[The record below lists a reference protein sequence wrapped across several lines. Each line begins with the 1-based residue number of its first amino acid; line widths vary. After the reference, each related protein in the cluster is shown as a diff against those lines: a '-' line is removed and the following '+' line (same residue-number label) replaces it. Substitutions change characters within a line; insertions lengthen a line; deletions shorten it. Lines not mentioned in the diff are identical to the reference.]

1 MNQSKYL
8 IFLKLARPAN
18 LVTAVSDILAG
29 IAISG
34 ILLTTALDW
43 ELSKAILLLS
53 LSTIGLYGG
62 GIVFNDVFDIKIDR
76 IERPERPLPRGL
88 ISLQSAT
95 IYGILLLGLGIIFA
109 FLVNQTAG
117 IIAILTSISALV
129 YDKWGK
135 NNTWLGPPNM
145 GLCRGFN
152 LLLGVS
158 ILPEMVFEL
167 WYLAF
172 IPIIYISA
180 ITMISR
186 GEVSGSSKTPLQV
199 AAFLYAL
206 VISMIVTFSY
216 FKSTLLTAIIFLL
229 LFAYFIF
236 KPLRKAIA
244 EPSALFIRTSV
255 KAGVIALILMNAS
268 WAAAAGSFPL
278 ALIITALLP
287 FSMWLSKHFSVT

>member
-1 MNQSKYL
+1 VNQSKYL

-62 GIVFNDVFDIKIDR
+62 GIVFNDVFDIKVDR

-95 IYGILLLGLGIIFA
+95 IYGILLLALGVIFA

-244 EPSALFIRTSV
+244 DPSALFIRTSV

>member
-1 MNQSKYL
+1 
-8 IFLKLARPAN
+8 
-18 LVTAVSDILAG
+18 
-29 IAISG
+29 
-34 ILLTTALDW
+34 
-43 ELSKAILLLS
+43 
-53 LSTIGLYGG
+53 
-62 GIVFNDVFDIKIDR
+62 
-76 IERPERPLPRGL
+76 L

-95 IYGILLLGLGIIFA
+95 IYGILLLALGVIFA

-236 KPLRKAIA
+236 KPIRKAIA
-244 EPSALFIRTSV
+244 SPSALFIRTAV
-255 KAGVIALILMNAS
+255 TAGVIALILMNAS
-268 WAAAAGSFPL
+268 WAAAAGSFPF
-278 ALIITALLP
+278 ALIIIALLP
-287 FSMWLSKHFSVT
+287 FSLWLSKHFSA

>member
-62 GIVFNDVFDIKIDR
+62 GIVFNDVFDIKVDR

>member
-62 GIVFNDVFDIKIDR
+62 GIVFNDVFDIKVDR
-76 IERPERPLPRGL
+76 IERPERPLPRGV

>member
-62 GIVFNDVFDIKIDR
+62 GIVFNDVFDIKVDR

-95 IYGILLLGLGIIFA
+95 IYGILLLALGVIFA

-236 KPLRKAIA
+236 KPLRKAIVD
-244 EPSALFIRTSV
+244 PSALFIRTSV

>member
-1 MNQSKYL
+1 M

-62 GIVFNDVFDIKIDR
+62 GIVFNDVFDIKVDR

-95 IYGILLLGLGIIFA
+95 IYGILLLALGVIFA

-236 KPLRKAIA
+236 KPLRKAIVD
-244 EPSALFIRTSV
+244 PSALFIRTSV